1 MKEFLV
7 IGEICKPHG
16 VKGEVK
22 VFSLTDN
29 LSRFK
34 ELESVLINNKEYAIE
49 SCKLQS
55 DRVILKL
62 EGVNSMDEAE
72 RFRNAKIMVNREHG
86 IELDEDSYYI
96 ADLIDCKVFDENR
109 LYIGVL
115 EEVIETGSND
125 VYLVKDDKKKEI
137 LVPAIAS
144 IVKSVDIKN
153 EEIVILPVEEW
164 M

>member
-29 LSRFK
+29 LNRFK
-34 ELESVLINNKEYAIE
+34 ELQSVLINDKEYLVE

-62 EGVNSMDEAE
+62 EGINSMDEAE
-72 RFRNAKIMVNREHG
+72 RFRNAKIMVNREDG
-86 IELDEDSYYI
+86 IELEEDAYYI
-96 ADLIDCKVFDENR
+96 ADLIDCKVFDENN

-125 VYLVKDDKKKEI
+125 VYVVKDDNKAELLI
-137 LVPAIAS
+137 PAIARV
-144 IVKSVDIKN
+144 VKSVDIENGK
-153 EEIVILPVEEW
+153 IVILPVQEW